1 MRVYRKTKLKEL
13 SEERQTIAMMV
24 LEGDLPPEA
33 ITQEELEFVQEALW
47 DVLAEMIEYSLP
59 QGQHKLH

>member
-13 SEERQTIAMMV
+13 SEELQ
-24 LEGDLPPEA
+24 
-33 ITQEELEFVQEALW
+33 FVQEALW

-59 QGQHKLH
+59 EGQHSLH

>member
-1 MRVYRKTKLKEL
+1 
-13 SEERQTIAMMV
+13 MMV

-33 ITQEELEFVQEALW
+33 ITEEELQFVQEALW

-59 QGQHKLH
+59 EGQHSLH